1 MSEGEK
7 SHNSKDHIDR
17 ALVVSNNILS
27 VVSIILTVIDILK
40 TVLFR

>member
-7 SHNSKDHIDR
+7 SFNSKDRVDR
-17 ALVVSNNILS
+17 TLMVSNNILS